1 MDDLTRSICEQ
12 LTEINKEAG
21 AFVAGILSNDI
32 SRDDQIKFAHQLVD
46 LAEMVRDRA
55 LHTPSMILDGS
66 VIDDNDLASSENTGS
81 RAEHPNTADNG

>member
-1 MDDLTRSICEQ
+1 MDELTRRICEQ

-46 LAEMVRDRA
+46 LAEVIRDRA

-66 VIDDNDLASSENTGS
+66 VIDDSDPASPNSPDS
-81 RAEHPNTADNG
+81 RADYPGTAGNG